1 MNRTASDKEQQRR
14 VLVTWA
20 GCLQVECR
28 KGHKENVTFEPA
40 PKDRNELA
48 MESQGSGLVSIRR

>member
-20 GCLQVECR
+20 GCLQVEYR

-48 MESQGSGLVSIRR
+48 M